1 MWSAAAATEA
11 DATVICAPGDGVPPS
26 VLLSTPQA
34 QYLFNVPEGARPS
47 PPLPHAPLSVHTLSQ
62 RLQRWAIP
70 NPKKRRRLVGKL
82 V

>member
-47 PPLPHAPLSVHTLSQ
+47 PPLPHAPLSVHTLS
-62 RLQRWAIP
+62 
-70 NPKKRRRLVGKL
+70 NVGRYQTL
-82 V
+82 RSGGGWVGLNE